1 MAHDQSMHIAMRVQA
16 GRTRKAVAQAHIA
29 QSMGPTWCLL
39 RRLST
44 APNVARTN
52 AVSVTVAVLQDEIS
66 YFIANHK
73 LTHSLTPVHKRIY
86 AAAAPAAAAAA
97 VVVVLTI
104 LMARRLIKTPAK
116 TDIFLASDH
125 RVLPVSASCVG
136 WTGRCS
142 HTFSCPCKYK
152 TTCKR
157 GSERLIDWLLCAT
170 HSSCSAALSQI
181 EHKDSTIGMTHTVWF
196 Y

>member
-66 YFIANHK
+66 YFLANHK

-104 LMARRLIKTPAK
+104 LMARRLRYRPRQTSFSPP
-116 TDIFLASDH
+116 TTASYRCVP
-125 RVLPVSASCVG
+125 RVWAGLVAAP
-136 WTGRCS
+136 
-142 HTFSCPCKYK
+142 
-152 TTCKR
+152 
-157 GSERLIDWLLCAT
+157 T
-170 HSSCSAALSQI
+170 HSAARASTRQRASA
-181 EHKDSTIGMTHTVWF
+181 EVKD
-196 Y
+196 